1 MYKITTSL
9 CLAMCVQ
16 MTAAQAEQSQGA
28 LLKTS
33 KMSIGAGVARNDVD
47 GPGYDDS
54 EIGFQFFAAYD
65 LDQVNLIEGTKSSVE
80 LGYMDYGFSRGDA
93 GGLWTTY
100 VLDGAIRDNLRWL
113 ARLGLDLG
121 DDSGLMLGAGAGIRL
136 NSATQIRIEYVIRD
150 DIDSLQFNF
159 IYHL

>member
-1 MYKITTSL
+1 MNKMNTGV
-9 CLAMCVQ
+9 CLAACLLAMNV
-16 MTAAQAEQSQGA
+16 QAEPQRP
-28 LLKTS
+28 LLQKS
-33 KMSIGAGVARNDVD
+33 NMSIGAGLSRNTVDAR
-47 GPGYDDS
+47 GYDDS

-65 LDQVNLIEGTKSSVE
+65 LNQVNLIDGARSSVE

-100 VLDGAIRDNLRWL
+100 VLDGAIRENMGWL

-121 DDSGLMLGAGAGIRL
+121 DDSGLMFGAGLGFRMNATTQLRL
-136 NSATQIRIEYVIRD
+136 EYVIRD
-150 DIDSLQFNF
+150 DIDSLQFNL

>member
-1 MYKITTSL
+1 MNKINTSI
-9 CLAMCVQ
+9 CLAACLMAMNV
-16 MTAAQAEQSQGA
+16 QAEPQGP
-28 LLKTS
+28 LLNKS
-33 KMSIGAGVARNDVD
+33 KMSIGAGLSRNSVD
-47 GPGYDDS
+47 ALGYSDS

-65 LDQVNLIEGTKSSVE
+65 LDQVNLIEGARSSVE

-100 VLDGAIRDNLRWL
+100 VLDGAIRENLAWL

-121 DDSGLMLGAGAGIRL
+121 DDSGLMFGAGLGFRVNA
-136 NSATQIRIEYVIRD
+136 ATQLRLEYVIRD